1 VVCLKLSSIG
11 VSKELSDLAESRAAT
26 DGTALLGTFFAVA
39 KRSEAQLS
47 ATLKRLELTVP
58 LADLLHVLDPDAPA
72 PAMKAIAAQL
82 CCDPSSVTFLTDRL
96 LAKGLIARAEDPHD
110 RRSKVV
116 RLTAA
121 GVRVRGELLTAMRE
135 QSVLAALDTGEQEA
149 LLALL
154 RKALAG

>member
-1 VVCLKLSSIG
+1 M
-11 VSKELSDLAESRAAT
+11 SKELDDRVAPRAAS
-26 DGTALLGTFFAVA
+26 DGKELLGTFFAVA
-39 KRSEAQLS
+39 KRSEAQMS

-96 LAKGLIARAEDPHD
+96 LAKGLIERAEDPHD
-110 RRSKVV
+110 RRSRVV
-116 RLTAA
+116 RLTGEGA
-121 GVRVRGELLTAMRE
+121 RTRGELLTAMRE
-135 QSVLAALDTGEQEA
+135 QSVLAALDAGEQET

>member
-1 VVCLKLSSIG
+1 MSSIG
-11 VSKELSDLAESRAAT
+11 ESKELDSIVDPRTTNESDE
-26 DGTALLGTFFAVA
+26 LLVTFFNVA
-39 KRSEAQLS
+39 KRFELQLG
-47 ATLKRLELTVP
+47 AALKRLDLTGP
-58 LADLLHVLDPDAPA
+58 LADMLYLLDPDAPP

-82 CCDPSSVTFLTDRL
+82 HCDPSSVTFLADRL

-116 RLTAA
+116 RLTDEGA
-121 GVRVRGELLTAMRE
+121 RTRGALLTAMRE
-135 QSVLAALDTGEQEA
+135 QSVLVALDAGERAA

>member
-1 VVCLKLSSIG
+1 MDDMV
-11 VSKELSDLAESRAAT
+11 ESRTAA

-58 LADLLHVLDPDAPA
+58 LADLLHLLDPDAAA
-72 PAMKAIAAQL
+72 PAMKALAAQL
-82 CCDPSSVTFLTDRL
+82 CCDPSSVTFLADRL

-110 RRSKVV
+110 RRSKIV
-116 RLTAA
+116 RLTPEGA
-121 GVRVRGELLTAMRE
+121 RVRGELLTAMRE
-135 QSVLAALDTGEQEA
+135 QSVLAALDAGEQAA

>member
-1 VVCLKLSSIG
+1 M
-11 VSKELSDLAESRAAT
+11 SDMVEPRVAT
-26 DGTALLGTFFAVA
+26 DGKELLGAFFEVA
-39 KRSEAQLS
+39 KRSEAQLG
-47 ATLKRLELTVP
+47 ATLKRLALTVP
-58 LADLLHVLDPDAPA
+58 LANLLHVLDPDAAA

-110 RRSKVV
+110 RRSKIV
-116 RLTAA
+116 RLTPEGA
-121 GVRVRGELLTAMRE
+121 RVRGALLTAMRE
-135 QSVLAALDTGEQEA
+135 QSVLAALDAGEQET

>member
-1 VVCLKLSSIG
+1 MVEPRV
-11 VSKELSDLAESRAAT
+11 AT
-26 DGTALLGTFFAVA
+26 DGKELLGAFFEVA
-39 KRSEAQLS
+39 KRSEAQLG

-58 LADLLHVLDPDAPA
+58 LAALLHVLDPDAPA

-96 LAKGLIARAEDPHD
+96 LAKGLIERAEDPHD
-110 RRSKVV
+110 RRSKIV
-116 RLTAA
+116 RLTPEGA
-121 GVRVRGELLTAMRE
+121 RTRGELLTAMRE
-135 QSVLAALDTGEQEA
+135 QSVLAALDAGDQET

>member
-1 VVCLKLSSIG
+1 MTEPRS
-11 VSKELSDLAESRAAT
+11 AT
-26 DGTALLGTFFAVA
+26 DGTALLSAFFGVA
-39 KRSEAQLS
+39 KRSEAQLG

-72 PAMKAIAAQL
+72 PAMKALAAQL

-116 RLTAA
+116 RLTPEGA
-121 GVRVRGELLTAMRE
+121 RVRGALLTAMRE
-135 QSVLAALDTGEQEA
+135 QSVLAALDAEEQAA

-154 RKALAG
+154 RKALER